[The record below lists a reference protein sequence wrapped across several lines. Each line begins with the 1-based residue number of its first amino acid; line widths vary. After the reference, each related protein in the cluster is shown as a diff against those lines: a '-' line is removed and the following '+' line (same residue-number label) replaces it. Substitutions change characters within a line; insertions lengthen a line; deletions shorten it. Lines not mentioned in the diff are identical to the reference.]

1 MSENRD
7 SCDMRR
13 VERDWSHWDRE
24 TRPQVGDYQI
34 MPTGDHFELVMMLP
48 GQNLC
53 RIPIRTGAKHDGA
66 WQWDGNE
73 DRPTLSPSVDTGY
86 RHPNSGQ
93 QVSLWHGWIRAGRMV
108 SC

>member
-13 VERDWSHWDRE
+13 VERDWKSWDRE
-24 TRPQVGDYQI
+24 TRPQVGDFQI
-34 MPTGDHFELVMMLP
+34 TPNGDHFDLVMMLP
-48 GQNLC
+48 GENLC
-53 RIPIRTGAKHDGA
+53 RISVSTGAKRDGA

-73 DRPTLSPSVDTGY
+73 DRPTLSPSVDLGAVSP
-86 RHPNSGQ
+86 RDGQ
-93 QVSLWHGWIRAGRMV
+93 RISIWHGWIRAGRME